1 MATSTELDAELDK
14 INRADDAIA
23 IASDTGIPR
32 YNRRLSDKILAA
44 FNHAYA
50 VGEIEIAS
58 RIREVLARLDKDLS
72 EGDGQRRDGAI
83 ALCQAD
89 LWIEFVEAR
98 YDYRSVCDKPGT
110 GPMAVQTSLDAMKDA
125 YQRWSAQ

>member
-1 MATSTELDAELDK
+1 MATSAELH
-14 INRADDAIA
+14 NVNGADGTLAIT
-23 IASDTGIPR
+23 SDTGIPR

-58 RIREVLARLDKDLS
+58 RLREVLARLDKNQA
-72 EGDGQRRDGAI
+72 EGEGQRRDGTI

-98 YDYRSVCDKPGT
+98 NDYRTVCDKPGADS
-110 GPMAVQTSLDAMKDA
+110 GIVETSLDAMKDA
-125 YQRWSAQ
+125 YQRWSAI

>member
-1 MATSTELDAELDK
+1 MATSAEIQNFDGAAQD
-14 INRADDAIA
+14 IVSA
-23 IASDTGIPR
+23 TGAPR

-58 RIREVLARLDKDLS
+58 RLREVLARLDNDQA
-72 EGDGQRRDGAI
+72 EDEGQRRDGTI

-98 YDYRSVCDKPGT
+98 NDYRAVCDKPGKES
-110 GPMAVQTSLDAMKDA
+110 GSVATSLDAMKDA
-125 YQRWSAQ
+125 YRRWSAA

>member
-1 MATSTELDAELDK
+1 MATAAELH
-14 INRADDAIA
+14 NTNSADDALA
-23 IASDTGIPR
+23 ITSDTGIPR

-50 VGEIEIAS
+50 LGEIEIAS
-58 RIREVLARLDKDLS
+58 GIREVLARLDNDVP
-72 EGDGQRRDGAI
+72 EGEGQRRDGAF

-98 YDYRSVCDKPGT
+98 NDYRTVCDKPGSDSAAIET
-110 GPMAVQTSLDAMKDA
+110 TLEMMKDA
-125 YQRWSAQ
+125 YKRWSAL

>member
-1 MATSTELDAELDK
+1 MANTAELDSA
-14 INRADDAIA
+14 NGADGVQA

-50 VGEIEIAS
+50 VGEVDIAA
-58 RIREVLARLDKDLS
+58 RLREVLARLDEAQPDG
-72 EGDGQRRDGAI
+72 EGQRRDGTI

-98 YDYRSVCDKPGT
+98 NDYRSACDGIDSDPI
-110 GPMAVQTSLDAMKDA
+110 ALDCRLEVMKSA
-125 YQRWSAQ
+125 YQRWSSF

>member
-1 MATSTELDAELDK
+1 MATSAEIHNFDGAAQD
-14 INRADDAIA
+14 IVSA
-23 IASDTGIPR
+23 TGAPR

-50 VGEIEIAS
+50 MGEIEIAS
-58 RIREVLARLDKDLS
+58 RLREVLARLDNDQA
-72 EGDGQRRDGAI
+72 EGEGQRRDGTI

-98 YDYRSVCDKPGT
+98 NDYRVACEKQDADPI
-110 GPMAVQTSLDAMKDA
+110 ALDCMLEVMKST
-125 YQRWSAQ
+125 YGRWSSV

>member
-1 MATSTELDAELDK
+1 MATSTELDVERETASTAG
-14 INRADDAIA
+14 NVAA

-50 VGEIEIAS
+50 MGEIEIAS
-58 RIREVLARLDKDLS
+58 GIREVLARLDDTVPDGK
-72 EGDGQRRDGAI
+72 GQRRDGAI

-98 YDYRSVCDKPGT
+98 NDYRTACDKPGT
-110 GPMAVQTSLDAMKDA
+110 ESAAMETSLEAMKDA
-125 YQRWSAQ
+125 YQRWSAV

>member
-1 MATSTELDAELDK
+1 MATSTELDVELDTVSGAG
-14 INRADDAIA
+14 NTNAIT
-23 IASDTGIPR
+23 SDTGLPR

-58 RIREVLARLDKDLS
+58 RIREVLARLDKDMS

-98 YDYRSVCDKPGT
+98 NDYRTVCDKPG
-110 GPMAVQTSLDAMKDA
+110 MDSVAVETSLKAMKDA
-125 YQRWSAQ
+125 YQRWSAL

>member
-1 MATSTELDAELDK
+1 MATSTELDIELDTVSSAE
-14 INRADDAIA
+14 NTVAIT
-23 IASDTGIPR
+23 SDTGLPR

-58 RIREVLARLDKDLS
+58 RIREVLARLDRDLS

-98 YDYRSVCDKPGT
+98 NDYRIVCDKPG
-110 GPMAVQTSLDAMKDA
+110 MDSAAVATSLEAMKDA
-125 YQRWSAQ
+125 YQRWSAL

>member
-1 MATSTELDAELDK
+1 MATSTEIDVKPDTASGAGSVME
-14 INRADDAIA
+14 

-58 RIREVLARLDKDLS
+58 GIREVLARLDHDDP
-72 EGDGQRRDGAI
+72 EGKGQRRDGAI

-98 YDYRSVCDKPGT
+98 NDYRTVCDKPGANA
-110 GPMAVQTSLDAMKDA
+110 GSVEMSLAAMKDA
-125 YQRWSAQ
+125 YQRWSAV

>member
-1 MATSTELDAELDK
+1 MATSAEIHSFDGAAQD
-14 INRADDAIA
+14 IVSA
-23 IASDTGIPR
+23 TGAPR

-58 RIREVLARLDKDLS
+58 RLREVLARLDNDQA
-72 EGDGQRRDGAI
+72 EGEGQRRDGTI

-98 YDYRSVCDKPGT
+98 NDYRAVCDKPGKET
-110 GPMAVQTSLDAMKDA
+110 GAVETSLDAMKDA
-125 YQRWSAQ
+125 YRRWSAA

>member
-1 MATSTELDAELDK
+1 MATSAELQNVNGSDGVF
-14 INRADDAIA
+14 A

-50 VGEIEIAS
+50 VGEIDIAS
-58 RIREVLARLDKDLS
+58 HLREVLARLDNDQA
-72 EGDGQRRDGAI
+72 EGKGQRRDGTI

-98 YDYRSVCDKPGT
+98 NDYRMLCDTSG
-110 GPMAVQTSLDAMKDA
+110 ADSAAIQTSLTAMKDA
-125 YQRWSAQ
+125 YQRWSNL